1 MADRSRVCGLW
12 RVLRII
18 IVCGMTAIEIGEG
31 ALRARGRHVDRGRAL
46 AAVKAAMNGSAG
58 TLLAAD
64 QNASA
69 TSQPVAVGAQRW
81 GRRFFPT
88 SASTAQTTHEG
99 PWYA

>member
-1 MADRSRVCGLW
+1 MGVIRHPRDALYRTLYSRGDRVIMLQQMQFRPF
-12 RVLRII
+12 
-18 IVCGMTAIEIGEG
+18 
-31 ALRARGRHVDRGRAL
+31 

-64 QNASA
+64 QDTSA

-99 PWYA
+99 PSYA